1 MKLPSPEALVAAA
14 AAVARR
20 FPEVLACAAMAGCAG
35 VAAVE
40 SEAGDPA
47 WALMRTASLGLPLFI
62 TLTLLGERRSWKPRM
77 RWFASALGAGLLL
90 VLHGHLDPW
99 SDEALVQR
107 YAHVTLTL
115 HLAVSVVPY
124 AAVAESHGLWQY
136 NRALLFRFLL
146 ATLYA
151 GVLFAGLSLALAAV
165 DNLLGIEVPD
175 AHYGRLFLTLAY
187 FFHPVFFLA
196 GVPSDFREMERSR
209 HYPAAL
215 RVLSVYVMLPLVA
228 VYVTILML
236 YLGKIVVTGTWP
248 GGWTGYLVSSLAVA
262 GIFSLLVVHPERIA
276 RERGWIDR
284 YALAFWIAIVPA
296 VVMVLLALW
305 QRIEQYGVTERRY
318 LLGVLAVWL
327 GAIALHRVITRT
339 RDIKGVPLTLAV
351 LGAVTF
357 AGPWSAYAFAE
368 RSQAGRVAGI
378 LTARGALA
386 EGRAGSETIRIP
398 YEEWEQVEEAVGY
411 LIDNHGTSA
420 VEGWYADEPPPP
432 APGGHP
438 PEDRDERLERIM
450 AALPVRPEPR
460 NRPVGVHAADRGEPL
475 PAEGFDLVIVANRTA
490 SASVGGEDLRFRVSE
505 DGTALVMLLGGREE
519 GRASLLPV
527 IAWAESRPGAVA
539 RSATLAAPRADL
551 VLDVDGAALAARLV
565 FGTVELAWRGER
577 LVVAGFELDAV
588 LLRWEAGAP

>member
-1 MKLPSPEALVAAA
+1 MRLPSPEALVTAAA
-14 AAVARR
+14 ASARR
-20 FPEVLACAAMAGCAG
+20 FPEVVVCAAVAGCAG
-35 VAAVE
+35 VTAVE
-40 SEAGDPA
+40 SEAVDPA

-62 TLTLLGERRSWKPRM
+62 TLTLLGERRNWKPRI

-90 VLHGHLDPW
+90 VLHHHLDPW
-99 SDEALVQR
+99 TDEALVQR

-124 AAVAESHGLWQY
+124 VAVAESHGLWQY
-136 NRALLFRFLL
+136 NRALFFRFLL

-175 AHYGRLFLTLAY
+175 AHYGRLFLTIAY

-196 GVPSDFREMERSR
+196 GVPSDFRELERSR
-209 HYPAAL
+209 YYPAAL

-276 RERGWIDR
+276 RKQGWIDR

-339 RDIKGVPLTLAV
+339 RDIKTIPLTLAV
-351 LGAVTF
+351 IGAVTF

-368 RSQAGRVAGI
+368 RSQAGRVARI
-378 LTARGALA
+378 LTAHGALT
-386 EGRAGSETIRIP
+386 EGRVGSETTRIP

-411 LIDNHGTSA
+411 LMDNHGTSTL
-420 VEGWYADEPPPP
+420 EGWYWNEGSPA
-432 APGGHP
+432 APGGDP

-450 AALPVRPEPR
+450 AALRVRPEPR
-460 NRPVGVHAADRGEPL
+460 NRSVDVQAADRGEPL

-505 DGTALVMLLGGREE
+505 DGTGLVMLLGGREE
-519 GRASLLPV
+519 GRASFLPV
-527 IAWAESRPGAVA
+527 IAWAEARPGAVA
-539 RSATLAAPRADL
+539 RSRTLTAPRSDL
-551 VLDVDGAALAARLV
+551 ILEVDGPALAARLV
-565 FGTVELAWRGER
+565 FGEVELAWRDER
-577 LVVAGFELDAV
+577 LVVTGFELDAV
-588 LLRWEAGAP
+588 LLRWETDVP